1 MRKDILFTTWHS
13 SDRLYQMMSSF
24 IDRNVIPVDTSPAL
38 QYFFTVLNFDWG
50 NIKWLIHIDEDVFI
64 YDLKKVYE
72 LIKHMEKNG
81 YDVAGIPDGGVI
93 KIRDGNPLSI
103 NPFFSIYNYKKIRK
117 IITDNPNFDLK
128 CDDLMKYLPSHLFK
142 KDIGYDSNKTSESYY
157 SLYFKLLRND
167 CKFLWLDGETSKDD
181 NISTYLLNHK
191 NEAFLI
197 HSWFARRYNETN
209 KGGMKYPRDN
219 PIAATSIEFNSERIN
234 SIFNTHIT
242 REVGLK
248 TYQKQK

>member
-13 SDRLYQMMSSF
+13 SNRLYQMMSSF

-38 QYFFTVLNFDWG
+38 QYFFTILSFDWG
-50 NIKWLIHIDEDVFI
+50 NIKWLVHVDEDAFV
-64 YDLKKVYE
+64 YDLKKVYG
-72 LIKHMEKNG
+72 LVKYMEKND
-81 YDVAGIPDGGVI
+81 YDVAGIPDGGVLR
-93 KIRDGNPLSI
+93 IRDGNPLSI
-103 NPFFSIYNYKKIRK
+103 NPFFSIYNYQKIRK
-117 IITDNPNFDLK
+117 MLVDDPNFNLR

-142 KDIGYDSNKTSESYY
+142 KDIGYDCEKTSESYY
-157 SLYFKLLRND
+157 ALYFKLLRNG

-197 HSWFARRYNETN
+197 HTWFARRYNETN
-209 KGGMKYPRDN
+209 RDGMEYPHDDVV
-219 PIAATSIEFNSERIN
+219 AASSMEHNSERIN
-234 SIFNTHIT
+234 SIFDTHKT

-248 TYQKQK
+248 TYQNQK

>member
-1 MRKDILFTTWHS
+1 MRKAILFTTWHS

-24 IDRNVIPVDTSPAL
+24 IDRNVIPVDASPAL
-38 QYFFTVLNFDWG
+38 QYFFTILSFDWG
-50 NIKWLIHIDEDVFI
+50 NIKWLVHMDEDVFI
-64 YDLKKVYE
+64 YDLKKVYG
-72 LIKHMEKNG
+72 LIKHMEKND
-81 YDVAGIPDGGVI
+81 YDVAGIPDGGVL

-117 IITDNPNFDLK
+117 IITENPNFDLK

-142 KDIGYDSNKTSESYY
+142 KDMGYDCEKTSESYY
-157 SLYFKLLRND
+157 AFYFKLLRND

-191 NEAFLI
+191 SEAFLI
-197 HSWFARRYNETN
+197 HTWFARRYDETN
-209 KGGMKYPRDN
+209 KDGMEYSHDDVVV
-219 PIAATSIEFNSERIN
+219 ASSMEQNSERIN

-248 TYQKQK
+248 TYQNQK